1 MNWNQWIR
9 WAIAGVVIVV
19 VLCLGRAL
27 WIAHRFRTEGVET
40 MGIVTTVY
48 TKTEYRTVRVTRR
61 TSRQVKT
68 TAWFLDYR
76 FSAGDSV
83 FVDSQR
89 LGRTYSNI
97 RKGDSIEI
105 RYLPDN
111 PARSRLAFDKEG
123 RHVVKRRSR
132 RRC

>member
-9 WAIAGVVIVV
+9 WVIAGVVIVA
-19 VLCLGRAL
+19 VLWLGHAL
-27 WIAHRFRTEGVET
+27 WIARRFRTEGMET
-40 MGIVTTVY
+40 MGIATKVY

-61 TSRQVKT
+61 TSRRVKT

-83 FVDSQR
+83 FEDSQR
-89 LGRTYSNI
+89 LGRTFPDI
-97 RKGDSIEI
+97 RKGDSIGI

-123 RHVVKRRSR
+123 RHVVKRRGR
-132 RRC
+132 RRR

>member
-1 MNWNQWIR
+1 MR
-9 WAIAGVVIVV
+9 WAVAGVVIAA
-19 VLCLGRAL
+19 VLCLSHAF
-27 WIAHRFRTEGVET
+27 WIAYRFRTEGAET
-40 MGIVTTVY
+40 MGIVTKVY
-48 TKTEYRTVRVTRR
+48 TKTEYRTERVTRR

-76 FSAGDSV
+76 FSVGDSV
-83 FVDSQR
+83 FEDSQR
-89 LGRTYSNI
+89 LGRTYPDI
-97 RKGDSIEI
+97 RKGDSIGI

-132 RRC
+132 RRR